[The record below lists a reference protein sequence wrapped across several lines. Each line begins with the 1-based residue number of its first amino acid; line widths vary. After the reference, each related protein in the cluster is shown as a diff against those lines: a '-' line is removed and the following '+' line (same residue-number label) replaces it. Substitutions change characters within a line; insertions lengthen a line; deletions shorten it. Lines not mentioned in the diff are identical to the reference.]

1 MSARRPPPRDPVG
14 PVVRW
19 FAWYFRRLARRHF
32 AGVHWATSDDPAR
45 WDDTPILVIA
55 NHSTWWDGPLAYLL
69 TAHLGRTFHV
79 AMEARHLARHPYFGL
94 IGAHPLRRTTTAARY
109 ADLEWL
115 GTTLAPGAMLW
126 VFPQGERRPALER
139 PASLERGAAHLA
151 LTRAP
156 VRVVPVGIRL
166 AHLSEQLPDAFLR
179 AGPSFIVRP
188 GDTRDRSALTR
199 EFARAL
205 AQVLGEADALIT
217 AELLGPWRPLIPSSL
232 SLNKRIDH
240 VARSVGLLD
249 GPFEARN
256 G

>member
-1 MSARRPPPRDPVG
+1 VG

-32 AGVHWATSDDPAR
+32 AGIHWATSDDPAR

-69 TAHLGRTFHV
+69 TSQLGRTFHV
-79 AMEARHLARHPYFGL
+79 AMEARHLGRHPYFGL
-94 IGAHPLRRTTTAARY
+94 IGAHPLRRTTTAERY

-115 GTTLAPGAMLW
+115 GHTLAPGAMLW

-166 AHLSEQLPDAFLR
+166 AHLSEQLPEAFLR
-179 AGPSFIVRP
+179 AGPSFIVEP
-188 GDTRDRSALTR
+188 ADGRDRTALTR
-199 EFARAL
+199 DIARAL
-205 AQVLGEADALIT
+205 TSVLDEADALIT
-217 AELLGPWRPLIPSSL
+217 GEVLGAWRPLLRGRL
-232 SLNKRIDH
+232 SLNKRIDR
-240 VARSVGLLD
+240 VAGTLGLLK